1 MIKAIAHSENKC
13 AASIAER
20 LLNGTSTLEQ
30 EQCRNH
36 GGFITAVLNGDYNTA
51 LKLADSEN
59 KTALL
64 NF

>member
-1 MIKAIAHSENKC
+1 MIRAIAHSENTC
-13 AASIAER
+13 AAGIAKR

-51 LKLADSEN
+51 IRLADSEN
-59 KTALL
+59 KKALL
-64 NF
+64 S